1 MILKNEDAPVQQ
13 PNGSCQYHLKLT
25 KSPAASPDAE
35 NGNSILAC

>member
-13 PNGSCQYHLKLT
+13 PNGSCPDHLMLT

-35 NGNSILAC
+35 NGNNILAC